1 MKVVPPI
8 QIGVASLYSTN
19 VAVPT
24 SSTAWVSATSYVT
37 NDRVLVTS
45 NNSVYRCIRDTVPNI
60 ETVSPSVNSLE
71 KAPYWVNEGPKAW
84 VSGTTYTPGQI
95 TTRVS
100 TGRNYICLLSTGP
113 VSTTAPENLLVG
125 VTVYWADV
133 GASNIMSMFELQRNV
148 TTKATID
155 GGASIVV
162 EVTLGE
168 RADTLAL
175 TGLKNASRYRFQ
187 VYADETK
194 AMLLYDSDYISL
206 PGREVV
212 SWYEYFFLPMRSKPT
227 TVLSTFIT
235 PTTSHIVITIE
246 GSNVEC
252 AGVVL
257 GVGQELG
264 PVQRG
269 ASNDATN
276 FSKIERDVFG
286 NATLVP
292 RRSVPK
298 TTQTLLVDASRL
310 NTIRRIR
317 DDLNAKVALWIG
329 LQDEE
334 EQPYFDSLLILG
346 VYKQFSFTL
355 DNPAY
360 PILQL
365 ELEEI

>member
-1 MKVVPPI
+1 
-8 QIGVASLYSTN
+8 
-19 VAVPT
+19 
-24 SSTAWVSATSYVT
+24 
-37 NDRVLVTS
+37 
-45 NNSVYRCIRDTVPNI
+45 
-60 ETVSPSVNSLE
+60 
-71 KAPYWVNEGPKAW
+71 
-84 VSGTTYTPGQI
+84 
-95 TTRVS
+95 
-100 TGRNYICLLSTGP
+100 
-113 VSTTAPENLLVG
+113 
-125 VTVYWADV
+125 
-133 GASNIMSMFELQRNV
+133 MFEIQRNV